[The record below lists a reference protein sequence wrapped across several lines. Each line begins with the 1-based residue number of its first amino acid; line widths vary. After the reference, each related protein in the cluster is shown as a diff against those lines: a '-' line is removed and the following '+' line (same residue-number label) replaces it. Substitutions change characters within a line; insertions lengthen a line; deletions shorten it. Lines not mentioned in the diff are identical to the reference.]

1 MNQISIE
8 NQVKTSVPLQINGKQ
23 ATQKQGGSFGEV
35 LSGAIGE
42 TSRLRNAADI
52 AVSNLASGKAVDI
65 HQTMIAIEK
74 ASISFKLMMQV
85 RNKVVEAYKEIMRTA
100 V

>member
-1 MNQISIE
+1 MNQISIKNHLE
-8 NQVKTSVPLQINGKQ
+8 TPIPLQINGKQ
-23 ATQKQGGSFGEV
+23 TTQEQEGSFGEV

-42 TSRLRNAADI
+42 TSRLRNVADR
-52 AVSNLASGKAVDI
+52 AVSELASGKTADI

-74 ASISFKLMMQV
+74 ASISFKLMMGV
-85 RNKVVEAYKEIMRTA
+85 RNKVVEAYKEIMRTP